1 MTTGHGC
8 RAVIS
13 SGVPADLPPIPG
25 RSRASYGDGGKQSR
39 RARRH
44 HRFTAGPP
52 GGRARQTYRAHG
64 RGGSKRRWPR
74 RVLAGIVVL
83 VVLVVVVGAGG
94 YLYLRSRLDGIP
106 RVAVPALTPQHAGQP
121 VDILLVGSDS
131 RSCVKTSSQ
140 AKAFGTSATTS
151 GQRSDVI
158 VVMRFVTSIPEV
170 EMLSIPRDTWVPI
183 AGTGGSAKVNAA
195 FASGPNQLVQTIQ
208 EDFHIPIN
216 HVMMVNFCGFQ
227 GMVNALGGIWL
238 DFRYPLRDQ
247 YSGLDIA
254 TTGCQLINGAQALAL
269 VRSRHLYYYA
279 NRTWNYDGMSDWSRI
294 RRQQAFFHGLLNRV
308 HSAFPDVLELNS
320 FLGAAVSDLTVDS
333 SFSSSEMISLGYR
346 YRSLGESGLTTTVL
360 PTYSKLIDGQ
370 DALLPAEPEASRAIG
385 SFLAAGASPG
395 QGASAGA
402 GSGSGAG
409 SGATSTAT
417 TPTTSSPVPPSGV
430 VTDTPQSLP
439 EPWNPVT
446 C

>member
-1 MTTGHGC
+1 MTTGFGC
-8 RAVIS
+8 QAVIS
-13 SGVPADLPPIPG
+13 SGVPAALPPIPG
-25 RSRASYGDGGKQSR
+25 RSRATYGAGTKQSR

-44 HRFTAGPP
+44 HRLSVSPP
-52 GGRARQTYRAHG
+52 GGRGRKTYRAHG
-64 RGGSKRRWPR
+64 HGGVKRRWPR
-74 RVLAGIVVL
+74 RVLAGVVVL
-83 VVLVVVVGAGG
+83 VALVVAAGAGG
-94 YLYLRSRLDGIP
+94 YFYVRSRLNGIP
-106 RVAVPALTPQHAGQP
+106 RMAVPALTAQQSGQP

-131 RSCVKTSSQ
+131 RSCVRTSSQ
-140 AKAFGTSATTS
+140 AKSFGTSATTS

-158 VVMRFVTSIPEV
+158 VVVRFVTSTSQV

-195 FASGPNQLVQTIQ
+195 FNSGPNQLVQTIQ
-208 EDFHIPIN
+208 DDFHIPIN

-227 GMVNALGGIWL
+227 GMVNALGGISL
-238 DFRYPLRDQ
+238 DFKYPLRDQ

-254 TTGCQLINGAQALAL
+254 STGCQVIDGTQALAL

-320 FLGAAVSDLTVDS
+320 FLGAAVSDLRVDS

-346 YRSLGESGLTTTVL
+346 YHSLGESGLTTTVL
-360 PTYSKLIDGQ
+360 PTYSQVIDGQ
-370 DALLPAEPEASRAIG
+370 DALLPAEPEASRTIG
-385 SFLAAGASPG
+385 SFLASGASGG
-395 QGASAGA
+395 QGAGA
-402 GSGSGAG
+402 GS
-409 SGATSTAT
+409 TTPSTAT

-439 EPWNPVT
+439 EPWNPVP